1 MVPLKCSVIGGDR
14 RAACLSARLLR
25 EGHSVRCF
33 ALERAELPKGA
44 QRAGCLQGCV
54 YGAEWIFL
62 PVPTEKHGLLLTP
75 LSAETLPMAELL
87 PVLWPGQILIG
98 GAFSQESSLTAV
110 RGGLAVYDLLRRR
123 DYTVG
128 NAALTAEGALAL
140 LLQESE
146 SSLLSS
152 HVLLT
157 GWGRVASLLAPRLR
171 SLGAYVT
178 VAARKAGDR
187 ATAEALGLNS
197 CRFEELPRLLEDV
210 DLLVNTVPA
219 QVISREDLARLRKG
233 TLLLELASEP
243 GFDREEAAALGLRPL
258 YAPGLPG
265 QFAPE
270 AAAGLIWETAGAIA
284 REREE
289 SDGT

>member
-1 MVPLKCSVIGGDR
+1 MKCSVIGGDR
-14 RAACLSARLLR
+14 RAACLCARMAR

-33 ALERAELPKGA
+33 ALEKAEMPRGVQK
-44 QRAGCLQGCV
+44 AGCLQGCV

-62 PVPTEKHGLLLTP
+62 PVPTEKDGLLRTP
-75 LSAETLPMAELL
+75 LSLEKLPMEELL
-87 PVLWPGQILIG
+87 PALWPGQVLIG
-98 GAFSQESSLTAV
+98 GAFSQESSLAAV

-140 LLQESE
+140 LLRESE
-146 SSLLSS
+146 SSLLAS
-152 HVLLT
+152 HVLVT

-187 ATAEALGLNS
+187 ATAEALGLGS
-197 CRFEELPRLLEDV
+197 CRFEELGRLLEDV
-210 DLLVNTVPA
+210 DLVVNTVPA
-219 QVISREDLARLRKG
+219 QVFTREPLALLRPG

-243 GFDREEAAALGLRPL
+243 GFEREAAEALGLRPL

-270 AAAGLIWETAGAIA
+270 AAAGLIWDTVGAIA

-289 SDGT
+289 NDGT